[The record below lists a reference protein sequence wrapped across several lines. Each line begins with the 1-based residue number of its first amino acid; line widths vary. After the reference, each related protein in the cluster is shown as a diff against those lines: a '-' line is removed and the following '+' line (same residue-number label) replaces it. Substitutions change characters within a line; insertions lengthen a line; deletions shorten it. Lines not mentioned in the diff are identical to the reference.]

1 MKRRR
6 ARRSASKIVVLAL
19 FFLVV
24 VLLAGAQVAPH
35 VLDRA
40 GFVDRAERTVTPRA
54 LRGGNA
60 LSGNALNRAPSVPV
74 STSGNVVGRVTHVRD
89 GDTIAVAG
97 RPIRFANL
105 DCAETGTLA
114 GTRADR
120 RMRALVSGKTLS
132 CRLTGR
138 KSYDRWIGFC
148 RFPDGRDLASVMV
161 KSGACTWWR
170 G

>member
-1 MKRRR
+1 
-6 ARRSASKIVVLAL
+6 
-19 FFLVV
+19 
-24 VLLAGAQVAPH
+24 
-35 VLDRA
+35 
-40 GFVDRAERTVTPRA
+40 
-54 LRGGNA
+54 
-60 LSGNALNRAPSVPV
+60 V